1 MSSPRH
7 VFSDLSG
14 TTLAAPI
21 ASGDLSCTVVA
32 LSSSG
37 PPHYAFPD
45 YASGTAF
52 TATLKDAAT
61 GTIVE
66 QVLVTEWN
74 VETNTISAM
83 SRGVNGTTAQSF
95 ATGDKFQLL
104 VVAADFNNAA
114 FVNQPNSFNQ
124 TQTMNGAPIDEAEG
138 AIVPSSST
146 INLETAT
153 GNYIHVSG
161 TTSITGVTLNQGASR
176 EVVFDGILTL
186 TNGANLIL
194 PSGANITTA
203 AGDTAE
209 FRGEASGVVR
219 CVNYLRASGLP
230 IVGGSFL
237 PLAGGTMTGP
247 IDEAQGTSV
256 ASATTTNLETATGNY
271 IHITGTVTITGIT
284 LSNGASREVVFDG
297 SLILTNGASLIL
309 PTGANITTAA
319 GDTAEFRGE
328 ASGVVRCVNYLR
340 SNGQALANPGGGI
353 GTGQTWTN
361 PNAVPGSRV
370 LGSTYTNLT
379 SQPIQ
384 ILISIDDSAGDG
396 TLLINGAIVAH
407 MGGDNNN
414 TGTYSAIIPVGNTYS
429 ATGTVLHDWWELR

>member
-7 VFSDLSG
+7 LFSDLSG

-52 TATLKDAAT
+52 TATLKDSAT

-66 QVLVTEWN
+66 QVLVTGWN
-74 VETNTISAM
+74 VATNTISAM
-83 SRGVNGTTAQSF
+83 SRGVNQTTAQSF

-114 FVNQPNSFNQ
+114 FVNQPNSFKQ
-124 TQTMNGAPIDEAEG
+124 TQTMDGAPIDEAEG

-194 PSGANITTA
+194 PS
-203 AGDTAE
+203 
-209 FRGEASGVVR
+209 
-219 CVNYLRASGLP
+219 
-230 IVGGSFL
+230 
-237 PLAGGTMTGP
+237 
-247 IDEAQGTSV
+247 
-256 ASATTTNLETATGNY
+256 
-271 IHITGTVTITGIT
+271 
-284 LSNGASREVVFDG
+284 
-297 SLILTNGASLIL
+297 
-309 PTGANITTAA
+309 GANITTAA